1 MSLKHDNYIINRK
14 KVTIILGEE
23 IKIMNLNIA
32 KAVTSSVK
40 SNLNG
45 SARESEN
52 QRDKND
58 HSKGDLS
65 KLPDDVFTNISGNY
79 LSRKEMAHFSC
90 VSKEIESDLNKIAQ
104 RVNDDLRNK
113 LDQKITETK
122 IVGIQISSGPF
133 RNEIQKMS
141 VLNLQKEAIDVLD
154 KKNIKNINENEEWGT
169 PLLWA
174 AIDNDST
181 LVDALIAAGADVNR
195 VNNIEASPLLWAA
208 MSGNA
213 TIVKAL
219 IAAGSNVNK
228 AGEAG
233 QTPLIWAAIHNDS
246 TIVNTLIAAGAD
258 VNRVNNIGESP
269 LLWAARLGYLTV
281 VKALIAAG
289 ANVNK
294 ADEAERTPLTW
305 AIIHNDSKIVNT
317 LIAAGAK

>member
-1 MSLKHDNYIINRK
+1 MIEAGPTL
-14 KVTIILGEE
+14 
-23 IKIMNLNIA
+23 
-32 KAVTSSVK
+32 VK
-40 SNLNG
+40 SNPNG
-45 SARESEN
+45 SARISVN
-52 QRDKND
+52 QSDKNG

-65 KLPDDVFTNISGNY
+65 KLPNDGFKKLPDEVFNMLAKQC
-79 LSRKEMAHFSC
+79 LSAKDMARLSCALKE
-90 VSKEIESDLNKIAQ
+90 KQSDLKQIAQ
-104 RVNDDLRNK
+104 RVNDDLKNK
-113 LDQKITETK
+113 LDQKITKTK

-133 RNEIQKMS
+133 RNDIQKMS

-195 VNNIEASPLLWAA
+195 VNNIGASPLLWAA
-208 MSGNA
+208 MNGNA

-219 IAAGSNVNK
+219 IAAGANVNK
-228 AGEAG
+228 AGEARR
-233 QTPLIWAAIHNDS
+233 TPLLWAAIHNDS

-294 ADEAERTPLTW
+294 ADEAGRTPLTW
-305 AIIHNDSKIVNT
+305 AIIHNDSTIINT